1 MTQEAIFQDLEA
13 QFASDNRCFE
23 IRRQLALCTSLQL
36 TVANQEFQ
44 LAAPILGSDFVVG
57 FDGQRSA
64 WMCFDK
70 SKLSRLRFEVDE
82 DQQLPKLRKRTGA
95 FENFVSEMNPP
106 FAAEF
111 KPSGSPGFAAAL
123 TGAEGGLAFY
133 RTSGDWK
140 PLSAIALASLDW
152 LAILEAQDAQELSDW
167 RNR

>member
-13 QFASDNRCFE
+13 QFASENRCFE
-23 IRRQLALCTSLQL
+23 IRRQLALCTRLRL
-36 TVANQEFQ
+36 AVASQEFR

-64 WMCFDK
+64 WMCFGK

-82 DQQLPKLRKRTGA
+82 DPQLPKLRKRTGA
-95 FENFVSEMNPP
+95 FENFIAEMNPP
-106 FAAEF
+106 FAVEL
-111 KPSGSPGFAAAL
+111 KPSGSPSFAAAL
-123 TGAEGGLAFY
+123 TGAEAGLAFY
-133 RTSGDWK
+133 RPSSNSK